1 MATQPC
7 VPCADYRAGQRLLGL
22 KRQLAQPNLTPEQRA
37 QLEAEV
43 AELEHLLD
51 MD

>member
-7 VPCADYRAGQRLLGL
+7 VPCADYRAGQRLLSM
-22 KRQLAQPNLTPEQRA
+22 KRQLAGDDLSEEQRD

>member
-7 VPCADYRAGQRLLGL
+7 VPCADYRAEKRLLSL
-22 KRQLAQPNLTPEQRA
+22 KRQLSTEELSDEQRRE
-37 QLEAEV
+37 LEAEV
-43 AELEHLLD
+43 AELERLLG

>member
-7 VPCADYRAGQRLLGL
+7 VPCADYRAEKRLLSL
-22 KRQLAQPNLTPEQRA
+22 KRQLSADDLSPEERQR
-37 QLEAEV
+37 LEAEV
-43 AELEHLLD
+43 AELERLLG